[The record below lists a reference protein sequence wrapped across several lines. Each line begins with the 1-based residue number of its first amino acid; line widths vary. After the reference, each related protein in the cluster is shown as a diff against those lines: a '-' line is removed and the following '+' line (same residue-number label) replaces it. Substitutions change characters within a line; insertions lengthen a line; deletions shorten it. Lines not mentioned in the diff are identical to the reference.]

1 MVKYVKSLSLALL
14 LSAGIGGVTKA
25 ASFDCNKATTETEI
39 AICNDP
45 ELSALDERLSGVY
58 VRGRQV
64 TKNVSGSNLE
74 IQNNQIDWL
83 NKRNQCGS
91 ETSCLLLAYQTRL
104 EELKEFDFE
113 DLLSL
118 AKQKKQMCKDQA
130 ELGFASGITQ
140 KMLDAGNKYNLC
152 LESIIA
158 NLITATTSI
167 DRQSID
173 NHLEDLSNSYQRIIS
188 GVFASRVECSPH
200 CGSMYQLYPSAMYS
214 NVLEELITNIDDA
227 QRE

>member
-1 MVKYVKSLSLALL
+1 MVQYIRLVCLALL
-14 LSAGIGGVTKA
+14 LSVGVVSVGNA

-39 AICNDP
+39 AICGDP
-45 ELSALDERLSGVY
+45 ELSALDDRLSRLY
-58 VRGRQV
+58 VRGRQI

-74 IQNNQIDWL
+74 IQNNQIGWL
-83 NKRNQCGS
+83 NKRNKCRS
-91 ETSCLLLAYQTRL
+91 ETSCLSLAYQTRL

-158 NLITATTSI
+158 NLITATTSL

-173 NHLEDLSNSYQRIIS
+173 DHIESLSNSYQHIIS
-188 GVFASRVECSPH
+188 GIFESRVECSPL
-200 CGSMYQLYPSAMYS
+200 CGAMYRLYPSAMYS
-214 NVLEELITNIDDA
+214 NVLEELITSIDHA

>member
-1 MVKYVKSLSLALL
+1 MVQHFRLLGLALL
-14 LSAGIGGVTKA
+14 ISVSFGSMAKA
-25 ASFDCNKATTETEI
+25 ASFNCNKATTETEI
-39 AICNDP
+39 AICSDP

-58 VRGRQV
+58 VRGRQI

-74 IQNNQIDWL
+74 IQNNQIGWL